1 MRRLMIKRVCTTVCL
16 VFAASVAHAQSEDW
30 ESMSVAASAYNSL
43 PSQTANDPTI
53 AAWGDKLKP
62 GMTRRQVAFVMGE
75 PVIQD
80 PFDDTKWVY
89 LYSIDVP
96 GVFSQESRLIL
107 FFDEND
113 LLTVISGDYAPS
125 DATAEQ
131 EEAADAASN
140 SPS

>member
-1 MRRLMIKRVCTTVCL
+1 MRVGSIRAMRILIPMIASLCL
-16 VFAASVAHAQSEDW
+16 LSGCGISNIKIPKLYKVAIQQGNVITQD
-30 ESMSVAASAYNSL
+30 MV
-43 PSQTANDPTI
+43 
-53 AAWGDKLKP
+53 DKLKP

-125 DATAEQ
+125 DATAET
-131 EEAADAASN
+131 EEAADAAFN

>member
-1 MRRLMIKRVCTTVCL
+1 MRVGSIRAMRILILMIAVLCL
-16 VFAASVAHAQSEDW
+16 LSGCGISNIKIPKLYKVAIQQGNVITQD
-30 ESMSVAASAYNSL
+30 MV
-43 PSQTANDPTI
+43 
-53 AAWGDKLKP
+53 DKLKP

>member
-1 MRRLMIKRVCTTVCL
+1 MRVGSIRAMRILILMIASLCL
-16 VFAASVAHAQSEDW
+16 LSGCGISNIKIPKLYKVAIQQGNVITQD
-30 ESMSVAASAYNSL
+30 MV
-43 PSQTANDPTI
+43 
-53 AAWGDKLKP
+53 DKLKP

-80 PFDDTKWVY
+80 PFDNTKWVY

-131 EEAADAASN
+131 EEAANAASN

>member
-1 MRRLMIKRVCTTVCL
+1 MRVGSIRAMRILIPMIASLCL
-16 VFAASVAHAQSEDW
+16 LSGCGISNIKIPKLYKVAIQQGNVITQD
-30 ESMSVAASAYNSL
+30 MV
-43 PSQTANDPTI
+43 
-53 AAWGDKLKP
+53 DKLKP

-75 PVIQD
+75 PVVQD

-125 DATAEQ
+125 DATAEE

-140 SPS
+140 SSS

>member
-1 MRRLMIKRVCTTVCL
+1 MRVGSIHAMRILILMIASLCL
-16 VFAASVAHAQSEDW
+16 LSGCGIFNIKIPKLYKVAIQQGNVITQD
-30 ESMSVAASAYNSL
+30 MV
-43 PSQTANDPTI
+43 
-53 AAWGDKLKP
+53 DKLKP

-131 EEAADAASN
+131 EEAANAASN

>member
-1 MRRLMIKRVCTTVCL
+1 MRVGSIRAMRILILMIASLCL
-16 VFAASVAHAQSEDW
+16 LSGCGISNIKIPKLYKVAIQQGNVITQD
-30 ESMSVAASAYNSL
+30 MV
-43 PSQTANDPTI
+43 
-53 AAWGDKLKP
+53 DKLKP

-75 PVIQD
+75 PVVQD

-125 DATAEQ
+125 DATAEE

>member
-1 MRRLMIKRVCTTVCL
+1 MRILILMIVSLCL
-16 VFAASVAHAQSEDW
+16 LSGCGISNIKIPKLYKVAIQQGNVITQD
-30 ESMSVAASAYNSL
+30 MV
-43 PSQTANDPTI
+43 
-53 AAWGDKLKP
+53 DKLEP

-131 EEAADAASN
+131 EEATDAASN

>member
-1 MRRLMIKRVCTTVCL
+1 MRVGSIRAMRILIPMIASLCL
-16 VFAASVAHAQSEDW
+16 LSGCGISNIKIPKLYKVAIQQGNVITQD
-30 ESMSVAASAYNSL
+30 MV
-43 PSQTANDPTI
+43 
-53 AAWGDKLKP
+53 DKLKP

-125 DATAEQ
+125 DATAEE

>member
-1 MRRLMIKRVCTTVCL
+1 MRVGSIRAMRILILMIASLCL
-16 VFAASVAHAQSEDW
+16 LSGCGISNIKIPKLYKVAIQQGNVVTQD
-30 ESMSVAASAYNSL
+30 MV
-43 PSQTANDPTI
+43 
-53 AAWGDKLKP
+53 DKLKP

-131 EEAADAASN
+131 EEAANAASN

>member
-1 MRRLMIKRVCTTVCL
+1 MRILILMIASLCL
-16 VFAASVAHAQSEDW
+16 LSGCGISNIKIPKLYKVAIQQGNVITQD
-30 ESMSVAASAYNSL
+30 MV
-43 PSQTANDPTI
+43 
-53 AAWGDKLKP
+53 DKLKP

-75 PVIQD
+75 PVIKD

-125 DATAEQ
+125 DATAEP
-131 EEAADAASN
+131 EEAANAASN

>member
-1 MRRLMIKRVCTTVCL
+1 MRILILMIASLCL
-16 VFAASVAHAQSEDW
+16 LSGCSISNIKIPKLYKVAIQQGNVITQD
-30 ESMSVAASAYNSL
+30 MV
-43 PSQTANDPTI
+43 
-53 AAWGDKLKP
+53 DKLKP

-131 EEAADAASN
+131 EEAANAASN

>member
-1 MRRLMIKRVCTTVCL
+1 MRVGSIRAMRILILMIASLCL
-16 VFAASVAHAQSEDW
+16 LSGCGISNIKIPKLYKVAIQQGNVITQA
-30 ESMSVAASAYNSL
+30 MV
-43 PSQTANDPTI
+43 
-53 AAWGDKLKP
+53 DKLKP

-113 LLTVISGDYAPS
+113 FLTVIIGD
-125 DATAEQ
+125 
-131 EEAADAASN
+131 
-140 SPS
+140 

>member
-1 MRRLMIKRVCTTVCL
+1 MRVGNIRAMRILILMIASLCLLSGCGISNIKLPKLYRVAIQQGNVITQDMV
-16 VFAASVAHAQSEDW
+16 
-30 ESMSVAASAYNSL
+30 
-43 PSQTANDPTI
+43 
-53 AAWGDKLKP
+53 DKLKP

-131 EEAADAASN
+131 EEAANAASN

>member
-1 MRRLMIKRVCTTVCL
+1 MRVGSIRAMRILILMIASLCL
-16 VFAASVAHAQSEDW
+16 LSGCGISNIKIPKLYKVAIQQGNVITQD
-30 ESMSVAASAYNSL
+30 MV
-43 PSQTANDPTI
+43 
-53 AAWGDKLKP
+53 DKLKP

-131 EEAADAASN
+131 EEAAHAASN

>member
-1 MRRLMIKRVCTTVCL
+1 MRILILMIVSLCL
-16 VFAASVAHAQSEDW
+16 LSGCGISNIKIPKLYKVAIQQGNVITQD
-30 ESMSVAASAYNSL
+30 MV
-43 PSQTANDPTI
+43 
-53 AAWGDKLKP
+53 DKLKP

-131 EEAADAASN
+131 EEAANAASN

>member
-1 MRRLMIKRVCTTVCL
+1 MRVGSIRAMRILIPMI
-16 VFAASVAHAQSEDW
+16 ASLCMLSGCGISNIKIPKLYKVAIQQGNVITQD
-30 ESMSVAASAYNSL
+30 MV
-43 PSQTANDPTI
+43 
-53 AAWGDKLKP
+53 DKLKP

-131 EEAADAASN
+131 EEAANAASN

>member
-1 MRRLMIKRVCTTVCL
+1 MRVGSIRAMRILILMIASLCL
-16 VFAASVAHAQSEDW
+16 LNGCGISNIKIPKLYKVAIQQGNVITQD
-30 ESMSVAASAYNSL
+30 MV
-43 PSQTANDPTI
+43 
-53 AAWGDKLKP
+53 DKLKP

-125 DATAEQ
+125 DATAEE

>member
-1 MRRLMIKRVCTTVCL
+1 MRVGSIRAMRILIPMIASLCL
-16 VFAASVAHAQSEDW
+16 LSGCGISNIKIPKLYKVAIQQGNVITQD
-30 ESMSVAASAYNSL
+30 MV
-43 PSQTANDPTI
+43 
-53 AAWGDKLKP
+53 DKLKP

-96 GVFSQESRLIL
+96 GVFNQESRLIL

>member
-1 MRRLMIKRVCTTVCL
+1 MRVGSIRAMRILLPMIASLCL
-16 VFAASVAHAQSEDW
+16 LSGCGISNIKIPKLYKVAIQQGNVITQD
-30 ESMSVAASAYNSL
+30 MV
-43 PSQTANDPTI
+43 
-53 AAWGDKLKP
+53 DKLKP

-80 PFDDTKWVY
+80 PFDNTKWVY

>member
-1 MRRLMIKRVCTTVCL
+1 MRVGSIRAMRILILMIASLCL
-16 VFAASVAHAQSEDW
+16 LSGCGISNIKIPKLYKVAIQQGNVITQD
-30 ESMSVAASAYNSL
+30 MV
-43 PSQTANDPTI
+43 
-53 AAWGDKLKP
+53 DKLKP

-131 EEAADAASN
+131 EEEANAASN

>member
-1 MRRLMIKRVCTTVCL
+1 MRILIPMIASLCL
-16 VFAASVAHAQSEDW
+16 LSGCGISNIKIPKLYKVAIQQGNVITQD
-30 ESMSVAASAYNSL
+30 MV
-43 PSQTANDPTI
+43 
-53 AAWGDKLKP
+53 DKLKP

-96 GVFSQESRLIL
+96 GVFNQESRLIL

-125 DATAEQ
+125 DATAEE

>member
-1 MRRLMIKRVCTTVCL
+1 MRVGSIRAMRILILMIASLCL
-16 VFAASVAHAQSEDW
+16 LSGCGISNIKIPKLYKVAIQQGNVITQD
-30 ESMSVAASAYNSL
+30 MV
-43 PSQTANDPTI
+43 
-53 AAWGDKLKP
+53 DKLKP

-131 EEAADAASN
+131 EEAANAASN

>member
-1 MRRLMIKRVCTTVCL
+1 MRVGSIRAMRILILMIASLCL
-16 VFAASVAHAQSEDW
+16 LSGCGISNIKIPKLYKVAIQQGNVITQD
-30 ESMSVAASAYNSL
+30 MV
-43 PSQTANDPTI
+43 
-53 AAWGDKLKP
+53 DKLKP

-80 PFDDTKWVY
+80 PIDDTKWVY

-131 EEAADAASN
+131 EEAANAASN

>member
-1 MRRLMIKRVCTTVCL
+1 MRVGSIRAMRILIPMIASLCL
-16 VFAASVAHAQSEDW
+16 LSGCGISNIKIPKLYKVAIQQGNVITQD
-30 ESMSVAASAYNSL
+30 MV
-43 PSQTANDPTI
+43 
-53 AAWGDKLKP
+53 DKLKP

-131 EEAADAASN
+131 EEAANAAAN

>member
-1 MRRLMIKRVCTTVCL
+1 
-16 VFAASVAHAQSEDW
+16 
-30 ESMSVAASAYNSL
+30 
-43 PSQTANDPTI
+43 
-53 AAWGDKLKP
+53 
-62 GMTRRQVAFVMGE
+62 MG
-75 PVIQD
+75 
-80 PFDDTKWVY
+80 Y

-131 EEAADAASN
+131 EEAATLHLIVQANAQSPVVWHASGGAVLGRCA
-140 SPS
+140 SPEQFHSILILHPLIRVTKLAKNTDTKLAHV

>member
-1 MRRLMIKRVCTTVCL
+1 MRVGSIRAMRILIPMVASLCLLSGCGISNIKIPKL
-16 VFAASVAHAQSEDW
+16 YKVAIQQGNVITQD
-30 ESMSVAASAYNSL
+30 MV
-43 PSQTANDPTI
+43 
-53 AAWGDKLKP
+53 DKLKP

-75 PVIQD
+75 PVVQD

-125 DATAEQ
+125 DATAEE

>member
-1 MRRLMIKRVCTTVCL
+1 MRILILMTASLCL
-16 VFAASVAHAQSEDW
+16 LSGCGISNINIPKLYKVAIQQGNVITQD
-30 ESMSVAASAYNSL
+30 MV
-43 PSQTANDPTI
+43 
-53 AAWGDKLKP
+53 DKLKP

-131 EEAADAASN
+131 EEAANAASN

>member
-1 MRRLMIKRVCTTVCL
+1 MRVGSIRAMRILIPMIASLCL
-16 VFAASVAHAQSEDW
+16 LSGCGISNIKIPKLYKVAIQQGNVITQD
-30 ESMSVAASAYNSL
+30 MV
-43 PSQTANDPTI
+43 
-53 AAWGDKLKP
+53 DKLKP

>member
-1 MRRLMIKRVCTTVCL
+1 
-16 VFAASVAHAQSEDW
+16 
-30 ESMSVAASAYNSL
+30 MSVGSIRAMRILIPMIASLCLLSGCGISNIKIPKLYKVAIQQGNVIT
-43 PSQTANDPTI
+43 QDMV
-53 AAWGDKLKP
+53 DKLKP

-75 PVIQD
+75 PVVQD

>member
-1 MRRLMIKRVCTTVCL
+1 MRVGSIRAMRILILMVASLCLLSGCGISNIKIPKL
-16 VFAASVAHAQSEDW
+16 YKVAIQQGNVITQD
-30 ESMSVAASAYNSL
+30 MV
-43 PSQTANDPTI
+43 
-53 AAWGDKLKP
+53 DKLKP

-125 DATAEQ
+125 DATAEE

>member
-1 MRRLMIKRVCTTVCL
+1 MRVGSIRAMRILLPMIASLCL
-16 VFAASVAHAQSEDW
+16 LSGCGISNIKIPKLYKVAIQQGNVITQD
-30 ESMSVAASAYNSL
+30 MV
-43 PSQTANDPTI
+43 
-53 AAWGDKLKP
+53 DKLKP

-131 EEAADAASN
+131 EEAANAASN

>member
-1 MRRLMIKRVCTTVCL
+1 MRVGSIRAMRILILMIASLCL
-16 VFAASVAHAQSEDW
+16 LSGCSISNIKIPKLYKVAIQQGNVITQD
-30 ESMSVAASAYNSL
+30 MV
-43 PSQTANDPTI
+43 
-53 AAWGDKLKP
+53 DKLKP

-80 PFDDTKWVY
+80 PFDNTKWVY

>member
-1 MRRLMIKRVCTTVCL
+1 MRVGSIRAMKILIPMIASLCL
-16 VFAASVAHAQSEDW
+16 LSGCGISNIKIPKLYKV
-30 ESMSVAASAYNSL
+30 
-43 PSQTANDPTI
+43 TI
-53 AAWGDKLKP
+53 QQGNVITQDMVDKLKP

-96 GVFSQESRLIL
+96 GVFSQESRLVL
-107 FFDEND
+107 SFDEND

-125 DATAEQ
+125 DSTADDDSTAAEATNNQ
-131 EEAADAASN
+131 S
-140 SPS
+140 

>member
-1 MRRLMIKRVCTTVCL
+1 MRVGSIRAMRILILMIASLCL
-16 VFAASVAHAQSEDW
+16 LSGCGISNIKIPKLYKVAIQQGNVITQD
-30 ESMSVAASAYNSL
+30 MV
-43 PSQTANDPTI
+43 
-53 AAWGDKLKP
+53 DKLKP

-80 PFDDTKWVY
+80 PFDNTKWVY

>member
-1 MRRLMIKRVCTTVCL
+1 MRVGSIHAMRILILMIASLCL
-16 VFAASVAHAQSEDW
+16 LSGCGISNIKIPKLYKVAIQQGNVITQD
-30 ESMSVAASAYNSL
+30 MV
-43 PSQTANDPTI
+43 
-53 AAWGDKLKP
+53 DKLKP